1 MKLKLLKAK
10 TKFSNMSEWFTIWL
24 QNESTEQ
31 SSIAVEW
38 KLLNHCP
45 YGLTI
50 LIILI
55 VLFRQEVKKAFKMTV
70 KTFPESSSKFQDFR

>member
-38 KLLNHCP
+38 KLLNHFP